1 MLQLVFILIWTVTIQ
16 IGEYEF
22 CDDANGRYYNASE
35 VIQICSSA
43 DNMIYVL
50 SHELGHHYRY
60 EYLSEEE
67 REEYQSI
74 ANEYSWAMTKYW
86 NTNIKED
93 FAETFAMW
101 LYKYHKKL
109 YRLWEGTDARF
120 ELLYK
125 YTALSSTSP

>member
-16 IGEYEF
+16 IGEHEF
-22 CDDANGRYYNASE
+22 CDEAKGRYYIASE
-35 VIQICSSA
+35 VIKICSDA
-43 DNMIYVL
+43 DNIVYTL

-67 REEYQSI
+67 REEYQSV

-86 NTNIKED
+86 DTNVRED

-101 LYKYHKKL
+101 LHKYHKKL